1 MSDERLQ
8 LQMQLEETSEISR
21 LRSQLNEQSLRMLEM
36 EVGGRSA
43 ANARERNLTSEVR
56 SLRQQLAQR
65 QDAAGQY
72 AEQARSSQRS
82 LKNVAAER
90 ADLQERLQ
98 RSESKR
104 RLLAQELTQR
114 LGAIEKE
121 CHTLRARANEAERQM
136 MMASVK
142 ADASHRAMELKNA
155 EYALLERKLKQT
167 LAELASQ
174 REKAQQVA
182 PLRERISTLSLEM
195 ARREEDFLKQAKRA
209 GMAADLKIAVDN
221 LKAQVEEAKRKVA
234 EREARSA
241 LLERELA
248 ETRTRCDRAEA
259 AMEERED
266 ELVQSQREAAS
277 AASDLEGTRLEL
289 EAMRIRLDSARQH
302 SESLERDVA
311 SLSNLTGVSTAT
323 KEESESAHILEL
335 RGALQKRSEQVAAL
349 RREVESWK
357 KEQTSSRQTE
367 GGIMGVEVDK
377 GTVLGFV
384 RLVRGLTRTLID
396 SLAVDEEVVD
406 FDKILM
412 GDAEADSSP
421 ESPSLP
427 QALEEEM
434 QQVRRASSL
443 VRDAIAERA
452 GQSCAMQ

>member
-8 LQMQLEETSEISR
+8 LQLQLEETSEISR

-82 LKNVAAER
+82 LKTVAAER

-136 MMASVK
+136 MMAMQK
-142 ADASHRAMELKNA
+142 RTLPIAPGAENA
-155 EYALLERKLKQT
+155 EYALERKPKQT

-174 REKAQQVA
+174 REKAQQV
-182 PLRERISTLSLEM
+182 RIARAHLTLSLEM

-209 GMAADLKIAVDN
+209 GMAADLKVAVDD
-221 LKAQVEEAKRKVA
+221 LKAGRRGQVKQQRGKPGLP
-234 EREARSA
+234 RESGSLRRPA
-241 LLERELA
+241 
-248 ETRTRCDRAEA
+248 RCDRAEA

-266 ELVQSQREAAS
+266 ERCSRRGKLRVCIR
-277 AASDLEGTRLEL
+277 LEG
-289 EAMRIRLDSARQH
+289 MAR
-302 SESLERDVA
+302 A
-311 SLSNLTGVSTAT
+311 
-323 KEESESAHILEL
+323 
-335 RGALQKRSEQVAAL
+335 
-349 RREVESWK
+349 
-357 KEQTSSRQTE
+357 
-367 GGIMGVEVDK
+367 
-377 GTVLGFV
+377 
-384 RLVRGLTRTLID
+384 
-396 SLAVDEEVVD
+396 
-406 FDKILM
+406 
-412 GDAEADSSP
+412 
-421 ESPSLP
+421 
-427 QALEEEM
+427 
-434 QQVRRASSL
+434 
-443 VRDAIAERA
+443 
-452 GQSCAMQ
+452 